1 MNETQ
6 LIIQCQANDRAAQKE
21 LYHLHKDR
29 LYTIAFRICNDFDA
43 ASDILQESF
52 IDAFKSINK
61 LNEPKY
67 FYAWIK
73 KMVIRKA
80 YKYVTKKDHLVNIDE
95 IDVNGI
101 ASTNSGSIDYI
112 EKAIQSLPYK
122 SRTVFVMAEIE
133 GYSHKEIAEELDIS
147 VGTSKSQLNYAK
159 TKLKNILSEY
169 MEG

>member
-6 LIIQCQANDRAAQKE
+6 LIIQCKANDRAAQKA
-21 LYHLHKDR
+21 LYSMHKDK
-29 LYTIAFRICNDFDA
+29 LYTIAYRICNDFDA

-52 IDAFKSINK
+52 IDAFKGINSLK
-61 LNEPKY
+61 ESRF

-80 YKYVTKKDHLVNIDE
+80 YNYVTKKKDIVNIEESAAANLSSPERGD
-95 IDVNGI
+95 
-101 ASTNSGSIDYI
+101 TDYI
-112 EKAIQSLPYK
+112 ERAIQSLPYK

-133 GYSHKEIAEELDIS
+133 GFSHKEIAAELDIS
-147 VGTSKSQLNYAK
+147 VGTSKSQLHYAK

-169 MEG
+169 LVG

>member
-6 LIIQCQANDRAAQKE
+6 LINQCKANDRAAQKA
-21 LYHLHKDR
+21 LYSMHKDK
-29 LYTIAFRICNDFDA
+29 LYTIAYRICNDFDA
-43 ASDILQESF
+43 ASDILQEAF
-52 IDAFKSINK
+52 IDAFKGINQLK
-61 LNEPKY
+61 EPKY

-80 YKYVTKKDHLVNIDE
+80 YNYVTKKKDVVNIE
-95 IDVNGI
+95 ESSAVNL
-101 ASTNSGSIDYI
+101 STPEQGDTDYI
-112 EKAIQSLPYK
+112 ERAILSLPFK

-133 GYSHKEIAEELDIS
+133 GYSHKEIAAELEIT

-169 MEG
+169 LVG